1 MSLNCFASLFAA
13 AWLPPRVLV
22 IFLFWLFVNRRQRV
36 SLTHHAESAGV
47 LYRRLELSWCHP
59 KHTLAG
65 RATDTL
71 FPLGG
76 KREARVP
83 YLECFTTAVEKDE
96 NKRERE
102 REREREKKEHTQCYS
117 WVTPSADRGDS
128 VCAYKHFPS
137 PSPPRT
143 IATNI

>member
-36 SLTHHAESAGV
+36 SLTHYAESAGV

-102 REREREKKEHTQCYS
+102 RKRNTRSATLGLRHPPIEATQCAHTS
-117 WVTPSADRGDS
+117 I
-128 VCAYKHFPS
+128 S
-137 PSPPRT
+137 PPPPRT